1 MRIYRDIL
9 KTAWALL
16 WKYPWLW
23 AFGLLVALVGNGNEY
38 DSLFSAIGSIADQ
51 GTFLGALQSAVA
63 SHTVEQV
70 WHNVGYTLSQAPA
83 LFALGGLLTLA
94 VGLLVVWVITVAKGG
109 LIYALGALDAGQPVR
124 FSQAGVAGANRFWE
138 LFILN
143 VLAKFFSYLVVLV
156 AFLPFLISFL
166 TQPAAWA
173 SFNMLIVISFLL
185 FVPLALILSF
195 VLKYAAIEIVLKGK
209 RWWQGL
215 ERGINLFFRN
225 WLVSLEMAAA
235 LFVLNLVV
243 SLVLLFV
250 LLPDTLAI
258 RDELLRVAA
267 SGNTLL
273 VSRLILTALI
283 FVAVGTW
290 FATFEYAAWIVLFRR
305 LEQGPVTPKLVR
317 ATGDMPKYLPT
328 WLGGR

>member
-9 KTAWALL
+9 KTAWQLL

-38 DSLFSAIGSIADQ
+38 DSLFSALGSIADQ

-63 SHTVEQV
+63 SNTAVQV
-70 WHNVGYTLSQAPA
+70 WNNIINTLSQAPS
-83 LFALGGLLTLA
+83 LFVLGGLLVLA
-94 VGLLVVWVITVAKGG
+94 VGFLVVWVITVAKGG
-109 LIYALGALDAGQPVR
+109 LIYALGSLDSGQNVR
-124 FSQAGVAGANRFWE
+124 FSQAAAAGANRFWE

-166 TQPAAWA
+166 TQPEAWS
-173 SFNMLIVISFLL
+173 SFNTLIVISFLL
-185 FVPLALILSF
+185 FVPLALMLAFI
-195 VLKYAAIEIVLKGK
+195 LKYAAIEIVLKGV

-250 LLPDTLAI
+250 LLPDTVAI
-258 RDELLRVAA
+258 RDELLRVVANGSA
-267 SGNTLL
+267 LII
-273 VSRLILTALI
+273 SRLILTAII
-283 FVAVGTW
+283 FVAIGSW
-290 FATFEYAAWIVLFRR
+290 FAVFEYAAWVVLFRR
-305 LEQGPVTPKLVR
+305 LERGPVVPKLIR
-317 ATGDMPKYLPT
+317 ATSDMSQSLPT
-328 WLGGR
+328 WLGGK